1 MKTYSVKAADIKREW
16 HIIDASE
23 QVLGKLATRAA
34 ALLIGK
40 HKPMFSRHLD
50 VGDYVVVVN
59 AEKIR
64 VTGNKVQQK
73 VYYRHTGYPG
83 GLKSVS
89 LEKMLETH
97 PTRVVEYAV
106 KGMVPHTRLGARMMK
121 RLRIFTGED
130 HPYKGQVKAT
140 PVKSEEG

>member
-16 HIIDASE
+16 HVIDASE

-40 HKPMFSRHLD
+40 HKPVFSRHLD
-50 VGDYVVVVN
+50 VGDYVVVIN
-59 AEKIR
+59 AEKVR

-83 GLKSVS
+83 GLKETTYEQMMQKNPEEVFR
-89 LEKMLETH
+89 LAVRRML
-97 PTRVVEYAV
+97 P
-106 KGMVPHTRLGARMMK
+106 KTRLGRKMFKKLHVYA
-121 RLRIFTGED
+121 GPE
-130 HPYKGQVKAT
+130 HPHKAQK
-140 PVKSEEG
+140 PEPLKLN